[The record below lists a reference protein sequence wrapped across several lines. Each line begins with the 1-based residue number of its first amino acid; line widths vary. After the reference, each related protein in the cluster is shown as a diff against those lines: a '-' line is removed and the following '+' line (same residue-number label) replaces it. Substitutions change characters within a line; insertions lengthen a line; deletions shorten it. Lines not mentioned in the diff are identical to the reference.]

1 MKEIFIRNIFVDI
14 FLTYYFQ
21 YAFSVSYARIHHSG
35 KNNYIDD
42 ASLSR
47 IISSIKHK
55 ISLVSVHK
63 SNRCSFL
70 NLSSVLNL
78 PIKQV
83 YPVKF
88 TLTAEELFWFEF
100 IININANQLFQFCED
115 SKNIRALRRLHPIP
129 DSYKEEFLSIFSN
142 TKAIELVRI
151 RFMHG
156 ERIGNEPARVGF
168 YIDSK
173 TGVAYKV

>member
-14 FLTYYFQ
+14 FLTYYFK
-21 YAFSVSYARIHHSG
+21 YAFNISYAVMQQNG
-35 KNNYIDD
+35 KNNFIDER
-42 ASLSR
+42 SLSR
-47 IISSIKHK
+47 ITNSIYQK
-55 ISLVSVHK
+55 ILSVNVHK
-63 SNRCSFL
+63 SRNCSFL

-78 PIKQV
+78 PTKQV

-100 IININANQLFQFCED
+100 IINIPANQLFKYCDD
-115 SKNIRALRRLHPIP
+115 SKNIRELRRLYSIP
-129 DSYKEEFLSIFSN
+129 DSYKEEVISIFNN
-142 TKAIELVRI
+142 TRAMELIRVR
-151 RFMHG
+151 FVHG

-173 TGVAYKV
+173 TGVAYRL